1 MSTTT
6 FSFYFSFFLCVG
18 KNFRPEPDKF
28 VSKSRYDNMTGLYS
42 TTTYATVRTN
52 LTNFVCHLSING
64 TGYHRSTNNS
74 ASGKYILCVAIPSPK
89 RNVHKKNQK
98 KKKIYRFCSNE
109 HIPIHFLFLHTDS
122 DSLSD
127 ASSGNIIA
135 IAQITLLPMFFYM
148 GLHIFH

>member
-1 MSTTT
+1 MVRVIIAQRIIQQAVSI
-6 FSFYFSFFLCVG
+6 FCVLL
-18 KNFRPEPDKF
+18 
-28 VSKSRYDNMTGLYS
+28 S
-42 TTTYATVRTN
+42 
-52 LTNFVCHLSING
+52 HLQREMC
-64 TGYHRSTNNS
+64 T
-74 ASGKYILCVAIPSPK
+74 
-89 RNVHKKNQK
+89 KKTRR